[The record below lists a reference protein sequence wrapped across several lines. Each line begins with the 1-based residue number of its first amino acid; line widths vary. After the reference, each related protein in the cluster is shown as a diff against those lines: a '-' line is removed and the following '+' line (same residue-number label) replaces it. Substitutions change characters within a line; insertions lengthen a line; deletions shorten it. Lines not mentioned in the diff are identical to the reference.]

1 MLKKLRHL
9 LNTKFGPVLLLA
21 LIVSAISL
29 LTRIFLLIYSSS
41 SFDYSL
47 LNIAGVFAIGL
58 FYDLCMSS
66 YLIIPLILHIWFCN
80 DRSYKS
86 IWPFIISG
94 IYLVVIIGIVFF
106 NFVPKEYNKL
116 LPKAAL
122 GIVCIRF
129 LIYLLLLWRGKNFRL
144 KWRKSVLYA
153 DFFLLIFLLLF
164 NAVSEFFFWQEFGSR
179 YNFIAVDYLVY
190 TNEVIGNIN
199 ESYPIIWIL
208 IGALVIVTPIFLWV
222 RKCLKQSVAQPV
234 SFGNRTVTAL
244 LLLVFPVIVYFG
256 ISNKFRRFSSNSFAN
271 ELAGNGV
278 YEFGAAFLNNEL
290 DFYKF
295 YKTLPDEEAFKIVRQ
310 QLQTP
315 NSKFISDDIFNLER
329 DISYSDSA
337 KNYNV
342 VLISIESFSASFMKA
357 FGNDQNIT
365 PQLDSLAN
373 HSIFFTNLY
382 ASGTRTVRGLEALS
396 LSIPPVPGQSV
407 VRRRGNENLFSIGS
421 ILRSKGYTTKF
432 IYGGYSSFDNMG
444 YYFSHNDYEV
454 IDRSALKS
462 SEIHYANIWGVSDE
476 DEFALT
482 IKKLDESYAEKKPFF
497 AQVMTVSNHRPYTYP
512 EGRIDIPPSRQAR
525 EGAVKYTDYAIGKFI
540 KDASSKP
547 WFGNT
552 IFVIVADHCAYA
564 AGKVELPVT
573 GYHIPMLLYSP
584 LHLQPQKFE
593 RLTSQLDIVPTI
605 LGILKMKYR
614 SKFFGYDIF
623 DLPTGR
629 ERAFISTYQ
638 GLGYIRDSQ
647 LIIQRPPQ
655 KLEQFSPDFVTGKAT
670 KTAVTDSLAK
680 QAQAYYQTAVWLLKN
695 KKFGK
700 LN

>member
-1 MLKKLRHL
+1 MLKKLQHL
-9 LNTKFGPVLLLA
+9 LNTKFGPVMLLV
-21 LIVSAISL
+21 LIVSTVSL

-41 SFDYSL
+41 SFDYSF
-47 LNIAGVFAIGL
+47 LNIAGVFSIGL
-58 FYDLCMSS
+58 FYDLCMCS
-66 YLIIPLILHIWFCN
+66 YLIIPLVLHIWFCN
-80 DRSYKS
+80 ERSYKS
-86 IWPFIISG
+86 IWPYVISG
-94 IYLVVIIGIVFF
+94 VYLAVIIGIVFF
-106 NFVPKEYNKL
+106 NLVPKEYNKL

-122 GIVCIRF
+122 AIVGIRF

-144 KWRKSVLYA
+144 RWRKFVLYG

-199 ESYPIIWIL
+199 ESYPIKWIL
-208 IGALVIVTPIFLWV
+208 IVAFIIVTPIFLSV
-222 RKCLKQSVAQPV
+222 RKYLKQSVNQPI
-234 SFGNRTVTAL
+234 SFSRRTLTAL
-244 LLLVFPVIVYFG
+244 ALLVFPVIVYFG

-290 DFYKF
+290 DYYKF
-295 YKTLPDEEAFKIVRQ
+295 YKTIPDEEAFKIVRQ

-315 NSKFISDDIFNLER
+315 NSKFVSDDIFNLER
-329 DISYSDSA
+329 DISYADSA

-396 LSIPPVPGQSV
+396 LSIPPVPGQSI
-407 VRRRGNENLFSIGS
+407 VRRPGNENLFSLGS
-421 ILRSKGYTTKF
+421 VLRSKGYTTKF

-462 SEIHYANIWGVSDE
+462 NEIHYANIWGVSDE

-482 IKKLDESYAEKKPFF
+482 IKKLDESYAERKPFF
-497 AQVMTVSNHRPYTYP
+497 TQVMTVSNHRPYTYP

-540 KDASSKP
+540 NAAAVKP
-547 WFGNT
+547 WFVNT

-584 LHLQPQKFE
+584 QHLQPRKFE

-605 LGILKMKYR
+605 LGILKMNYR

-623 DLPTGR
+623 NLPEGR

-638 GLGYIRDSQ
+638 GLGYLRDSQ

-655 KLEQFSPDFVTGKAT
+655 KLEQFSPDFKTGKAI
-670 KTAVTDSLAK
+670 KVNITDSLAK

-700 LN
+700 LQ